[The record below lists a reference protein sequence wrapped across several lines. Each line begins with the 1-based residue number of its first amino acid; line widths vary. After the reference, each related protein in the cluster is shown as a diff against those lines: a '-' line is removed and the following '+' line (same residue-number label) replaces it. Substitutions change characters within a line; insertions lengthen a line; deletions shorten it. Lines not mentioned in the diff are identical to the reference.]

1 MDRQYRARRGQ
12 AMVFVALTMV
22 VLCGMAAVSVDVGMV
37 TSKQHL
43 LRNAASTATLDAR
56 QLFADHASPI
66 TTTNGM
72 VWNSITAS
80 LADAGLSVG
89 NATGANAPADPC
101 AAGYT
106 GNQVALTAI
115 YLNAQNVPITD
126 TTGSPIT
133 ITASF
138 PMSSV
143 PDGAAGVQIGLG
155 ACQPA
160 AFGGVIGHPRYTIV
174 VNARAGQPSVPAT
187 GTPTPT
193 GTNY

>member
-1 MDRQYRARRGQ
+1 MGEDVMDRQYHARSGQ
-12 AMVFVALTMV
+12 AMLFVALTMV

-43 LRNAASTATLDAR
+43 LRNAASTAALDAR

-89 NATGANAPADPC
+89 NATGTAAPADPC
-101 AAGYT
+101 VAGYT

-115 YLNAQNVPITD
+115 YLNGQNVPITD
-126 TTGSPIT
+126 TTPGANFGKPIIITDTTIAASSSPV
-133 ITASF
+133 
-138 PMSSV
+138 SV
-143 PDGAAGVQIGLG
+143 PNGAAGVQIGLG

-160 AFGGVIGHPRYTIV
+160 AF
-174 VNARAGQPSVPAT
+174 
-187 GTPTPT
+187 
-193 GTNY
+193 